1 MSENETTTKTSK
13 LLTDANNR
21 IAQWDLWEP
30 DYYDKSSRK
39 HKSAKE
45 QVEGLRTEVSK
56 KPADQDIED
65 IQYFLGMCETAFR
78 SAPNTANN
86 EPPIMNRGKSVVT
99 PRVKG
104 IRMEIESYAQNAFVY
119 MLEKFPAMLHLY
131 RTSWSDSET
140 TGGESYAVAEKT
152 ATDLAEHE
160 ASALADK
167 ATSQPFRAFHNKAH
181 EDEINVIVAEF
192 DESKDVSTFT
202 TEDGLTLV
210 TLTAYRNKPSK
221 SGGES

>member
-1 MSENETTTKTSK
+1 MSDNATTKETSK
-13 LLTDANNR
+13 LLTDASNR
-21 IAQWDLWEP
+21 LAQWDLWET
-30 DYYDKSSRK
+30 DYYDKSNRR
-39 HKSAKE
+39 HNSAKDM
-45 QVEGLRTEVSK
+45 VTGLREEISK
-56 KPADQDIED
+56 KTEDQSIED
-65 IQYFLGMCETAFR
+65 IEYFLGMCETAFR
-78 SAPNTANN
+78 SAPNASNN

-104 IRMEIESYAQNAFVY
+104 ISMEIEKYAIEAIEY
-119 MLEKFPAMLHLY
+119 MLAKFPGMLHLY

-140 TGGESYAVAEKT
+140 TGGESYAVAGKT

-160 ASALADK
+160 ASSLADK
-167 ATSQPFRAFHNKAH
+167 ATSQPFRAYHNSLH

-192 DESKDVSTFT
+192 DENKEISTFS

-221 SGGES
+221 TGGES